1 MNKNKKINKEKTLA
15 LVLAGGL
22 VTSTLNVVN
31 TSADMIQDVNLVESV
46 STSNE
51 SVIPNQTL
59 NFDKSKP
66 SDITI
71 TGVKFNSKNLN
82 SISITDENGKPQNI
96 ELSNVKKDES
106 NGTITIPSNVISN
119 LNLTV
124 GVHAI
129 SVHFSDG
136 SATIGAVSVNVID
149 SNSAVNPPKDDNTIV
164 VPPVTPPSDDKND
177 KEDTITKK
185 PTIEYQ
191 KLTFDM
197 NNKQDLVVSNVNFD
211 NTKLE
216 YIYIN
221 GKEISATELK
231 IENDKIIIPSN
242 VISNV
247 ISVEGNYTISFK
259 FSEGSSLINAV
270 DIEVKDKNVIVPPV
284 TPPSGDTVTPPSDD
298 TVTPPSDD
306 TVTPPSGDTVTPPSD
321 DTVTPPSD
329 DTVTPPSDDT
339 VTPPS
344 DDTVTPPSI
353 DKENTIVI
361 DKNNLKSI
369 EIPNFIP
376 SGSNVKFVTINGK
389 KLPVKYM
396 NIRTASNE
404 EITPAVYV
412 YGDKLVIPV
421 EVLKYVGI
429 DVDKYDIEATLE
441 DGTTVSKSIQLE
453 VINSS
458 NKEDDKITEKPSDNN
473 QITNKPSN
481 KPSNNEI
488 ANGNANKNDSIKL
501 ENSSNN
507 KLPNTGAAVSSGLIG
522 SLSTLIG
529 AVLLRKKK

>member
-129 SVHFSDG
+129 YVHFSDG

-284 TPPSGDTVTPPSDD
+284 TPPSG
-298 TVTPPSDD
+298 
-306 TVTPPSGDTVTPPSD
+306 
-321 DTVTPPSD
+321 
-329 DTVTPPSDDT
+329 DT

>member
-298 TVTPPSDD
+298 TVTPPS
-306 TVTPPSGDTVTPPSD
+306 
-321 DTVTPPSD
+321 
-329 DTVTPPSDDT
+329 
-339 VTPPS
+339 
-344 DDTVTPPSI
+344 I

-441 DGTTVSKSIQLE
+441 DGTTVSKSIQLQ

-458 NKEDDKITEKPSDNN
+458 NKEDDKVTEKPSDNN

>member
-231 IENDKIIIPSN
+231 IENDKIIIPLN

-284 TPPSGDTVTPPSDD
+284 TPPSG
-298 TVTPPSDD
+298 
-306 TVTPPSGDTVTPPSD
+306 
-321 DTVTPPSD
+321 
-329 DTVTPPSDDT
+329 DT

>member
-149 SNSAVNPPKDDNTIV
+149 SNSTVNPPKDDNTIV

-284 TPPSGDTVTPPSDD
+284 TPPSG
-298 TVTPPSDD
+298 
-306 TVTPPSGDTVTPPSD
+306 
-321 DTVTPPSD
+321 
-329 DTVTPPSDDT
+329 DT

>member
-284 TPPSGDTVTPPSDD
+284 TPPSGDTVTPPS
-298 TVTPPSDD
+298 
-306 TVTPPSGDTVTPPSD
+306 
-321 DTVTPPSD
+321 
-329 DTVTPPSDDT
+329 
-339 VTPPS
+339 
-344 DDTVTPPSI
+344 I

-458 NKEDDKITEKPSDNN
+458 NKEDDKVTEKPSDNN

>member
-71 TGVKFNSKNLN
+71 TGIKFNSKNLN

-306 TVTPPSGDTVTPPSD
+306 TVTPPS
-321 DTVTPPSD
+321 
-329 DTVTPPSDDT
+329 
-339 VTPPS
+339 
-344 DDTVTPPSI
+344 I

-458 NKEDDKITEKPSDNN
+458 NKEDDKVTEKPSDNN

>member
-46 STSNE
+46 STSTE

-298 TVTPPSDD
+298 TVTPPS
-306 TVTPPSGDTVTPPSD
+306 
-321 DTVTPPSD
+321 
-329 DTVTPPSDDT
+329 
-339 VTPPS
+339 
-344 DDTVTPPSI
+344 I

-441 DGTTVSKSIQLE
+441 DGTTVSKSIQLQ

-458 NKEDDKITEKPSDNN
+458 NKEDDKVTEKPSDNN

>member
-46 STSNE
+46 STSTE

-71 TGVKFNSKNLN
+71 TGVKFNSKDLK
-82 SISITDENGKPQNI
+82 SISITNEKGEPINFKLNEI
-96 ELSNVKKDES
+96 NVDKDS
-106 NGTITIPSNVISN
+106 ATITIPSNVVSN

-129 SVHFSDG
+129 SLHFSDD

-284 TPPSGDTVTPPSDD
+284 TPPS
-298 TVTPPSDD
+298 
-306 TVTPPSGDTVTPPSD
+306 
-321 DTVTPPSD
+321 
-329 DTVTPPSDDT
+329 
-339 VTPPS
+339 

-441 DGTTVSKSIQLE
+441 DGTTVSKSIQLQ

-458 NKEDDKITEKPSDNN
+458 NKEDDKVTEKPSDNN

>member
-216 YIYIN
+216 DIYIN

-284 TPPSGDTVTPPSDD
+284 TPPSG
-298 TVTPPSDD
+298 
-306 TVTPPSGDTVTPPSD
+306 
-321 DTVTPPSD
+321 
-329 DTVTPPSDDT
+329 DT

>member
-71 TGVKFNSKNLN
+71 TGVKFNSKDLK
-82 SISITDENGKPQNI
+82 SISITNEKGEPINFKLNEI
-96 ELSNVKKDES
+96 NVDKD
-106 NGTITIPSNVISN
+106 NATITIPSNVVSN

-129 SVHFSDG
+129 SLHFSDD

-221 GKEISATELK
+221 GKEISAKELK

-247 ISVEGNYTISFK
+247 ISVKGNYTISFK

-284 TPPSGDTVTPPSDD
+284 TPPSG
-298 TVTPPSDD
+298 
-306 TVTPPSGDTVTPPSD
+306 
-321 DTVTPPSD
+321 

-441 DGTTVSKSIQLE
+441 DGTTVSKSIQLQ

-458 NKEDDKITEKPSDNN
+458 NKEDDKVTEKPSDNN

>member
-270 DIEVKDKNVIVPPV
+270 DIEVKDKNVILPPV
-284 TPPSGDTVTPPSDD
+284 TPPSG
-298 TVTPPSDD
+298 
-306 TVTPPSGDTVTPPSD
+306 
-321 DTVTPPSD
+321 
-329 DTVTPPSDDT
+329 DT

>member
-71 TGVKFNSKNLN
+71 TGVKFNSKNLK
-82 SISITDENGKPQNI
+82 SISITDENGQPQNI

-284 TPPSGDTVTPPSDD
+284 TPPSGDTVTPPS
-298 TVTPPSDD
+298 
-306 TVTPPSGDTVTPPSD
+306 
-321 DTVTPPSD
+321 
-329 DTVTPPSDDT
+329 
-339 VTPPS
+339 
-344 DDTVTPPSI
+344 I

>member
-31 TSADMIQDVNLVESV
+31 TSADMIQDVNLVQSV

-59 NFDKSKP
+59 NFDKNKP

-71 TGVKFNSKNLN
+71 TGFKFNSKNLN

-185 PTIEYQ
+185 PTIKYQ

-247 ISVEGNYTISFK
+247 ISVKGNYTISFK

-284 TPPSGDTVTPPSDD
+284 TPPSG
-298 TVTPPSDD
+298 
-306 TVTPPSGDTVTPPSD
+306 
-321 DTVTPPSD
+321 
-329 DTVTPPSDDT
+329 
-339 VTPPS
+339 
-344 DDTVTPPSI
+344 DTVTPPSI

-441 DGTTVSKSIQLE
+441 DGTTVSKSIQLQ

-458 NKEDDKITEKPSDNN
+458 NKEDDKVTEKPSDNN

>member
-1 MNKNKKINKEKTLA
+1 MNKKKKINKEKTLA

-247 ISVEGNYTISFK
+247 ISVKGNYTISFK

-284 TPPSGDTVTPPSDD
+284 TPPSG
-298 TVTPPSDD
+298 
-306 TVTPPSGDTVTPPSD
+306 
-321 DTVTPPSD
+321 
-329 DTVTPPSDDT
+329 DT

-441 DGTTVSKSIQLE
+441 DGTTVSKSIQLQ

-458 NKEDDKITEKPSDNN
+458 NKEDDKVTEKPSDNN

>member
-1 MNKNKKINKEKTLA
+1 MNKKKKINKEKTLA

-51 SVIPNQTL
+51 LVIPNQTL

-284 TPPSGDTVTPPSDD
+284 TPPSGDTVTPPS
-298 TVTPPSDD
+298 
-306 TVTPPSGDTVTPPSD
+306 
-321 DTVTPPSD
+321 
-329 DTVTPPSDDT
+329 
-339 VTPPS
+339 
-344 DDTVTPPSI
+344 I

-458 NKEDDKITEKPSDNN
+458 NKEDDKVTEKPSDNN

>member
-71 TGVKFNSKNLN
+71 TGVKFNIKNLK
-82 SISITDENGKPQNI
+82 SISITDENGQPQNI

-298 TVTPPSDD
+298 TVTPPS
-306 TVTPPSGDTVTPPSD
+306 
-321 DTVTPPSD
+321 
-329 DTVTPPSDDT
+329 
-339 VTPPS
+339 
-344 DDTVTPPSI
+344 I

>member
-1 MNKNKKINKEKTLA
+1 MNKNKKNNKEKTLA

-71 TGVKFNSKNLN
+71 TGFKFNSKNLN

-185 PTIEYQ
+185 PTIKYQ

-284 TPPSGDTVTPPSDD
+284 TPPSN
-298 TVTPPSDD
+298 D
-306 TVTPPSGDTVTPPSD
+306 TVTPPSG
-321 DTVTPPSD
+321 
-329 DTVTPPSDDT
+329 
-339 VTPPS
+339 
-344 DDTVTPPSI
+344 DTVTPPSI

-376 SGSNVKFVTINGK
+376 SGSNVKFVTINSK

-458 NKEDDKITEKPSDNN
+458 NKEDDKVTEKPSDNN

>member
-71 TGVKFNSKNLN
+71 TGVKFNSKNLK

-106 NGTITIPSNVISN
+106 NETITIPSNVVSN

-129 SVHFSDG
+129 SLHFSDD

-185 PTIEYQ
+185 PTIKYQ

-211 NTKLE
+211 NTKLK

-284 TPPSGDTVTPPSDD
+284 TPPSGDTVTPPS
-298 TVTPPSDD
+298 
-306 TVTPPSGDTVTPPSD
+306 G
-321 DTVTPPSD
+321 
-329 DTVTPPSDDT
+329 
-339 VTPPS
+339 
-344 DDTVTPPSI
+344 DTVTPPSI

-396 NIRTASNE
+396 NIRTASDE

-441 DGTTVSKSIQLE
+441 DGTTVSKSIQLQ

-458 NKEDDKITEKPSDNN
+458 NKEDDKVTEKPSDNN

>member
-71 TGVKFNSKNLN
+71 TGIKFNSKNLN

-284 TPPSGDTVTPPSDD
+284 TPPSGDTVTPPS
-298 TVTPPSDD
+298 
-306 TVTPPSGDTVTPPSD
+306 G
-321 DTVTPPSD
+321 
-329 DTVTPPSDDT
+329 
-339 VTPPS
+339 
-344 DDTVTPPSI
+344 DTVTPPSI

>member
-71 TGVKFNSKNLN
+71 TGVKFNIKNLN

-298 TVTPPSDD
+298 TVTPPS
-306 TVTPPSGDTVTPPSD
+306 
-321 DTVTPPSD
+321 
-329 DTVTPPSDDT
+329 
-339 VTPPS
+339 
-344 DDTVTPPSI
+344 I

>member
-71 TGVKFNSKNLN
+71 TGFKFNSKNLN

-284 TPPSGDTVTPPSDD
+284 TPPSGDTVTPPS
-298 TVTPPSDD
+298 
-306 TVTPPSGDTVTPPSD
+306 
-321 DTVTPPSD
+321 
-329 DTVTPPSDDT
+329 
-339 VTPPS
+339 
-344 DDTVTPPSI
+344 I

-458 NKEDDKITEKPSDNN
+458 NKEDDKVTEKPSDNN

-481 KPSNNEI
+481 KPS
-488 ANGNANKNDSIKL
+488 NGNANKNDSIKL

>member
-221 GKEISATELK
+221 GKEISAIELK

-284 TPPSGDTVTPPSDD
+284 TPPSG
-298 TVTPPSDD
+298 
-306 TVTPPSGDTVTPPSD
+306 
-321 DTVTPPSD
+321 
-329 DTVTPPSDDT
+329 DT

>member
-1 MNKNKKINKEKTLA
+1 MNKNKKNNKEKTLA

-298 TVTPPSDD
+298 TVTPPS
-306 TVTPPSGDTVTPPSD
+306 
-321 DTVTPPSD
+321 
-329 DTVTPPSDDT
+329 
-339 VTPPS
+339 
-344 DDTVTPPSI
+344 I

>member
-298 TVTPPSDD
+298 TVTPPS
-306 TVTPPSGDTVTPPSD
+306 
-321 DTVTPPSD
+321 
-329 DTVTPPSDDT
+329 
-339 VTPPS
+339 
-344 DDTVTPPSI
+344 I

-507 KLPNTGAAVSSGLIG
+507 KLPTTGAAVSSGLIG

>member
-71 TGVKFNSKNLN
+71 TGVKFNSKDLK
-82 SISITDENGKPQNI
+82 SISITNEKGDPINFKLNEI
-96 ELSNVKKDES
+96 NVDKDS
-106 NGTITIPSNVISN
+106 ATITIPSNVISN

-129 SVHFSDG
+129 SLHFSDD

-284 TPPSGDTVTPPSDD
+284 TPPSGDTVTPPS
-298 TVTPPSDD
+298 
-306 TVTPPSGDTVTPPSD
+306 
-321 DTVTPPSD
+321 
-329 DTVTPPSDDT
+329 
-339 VTPPS
+339 
-344 DDTVTPPSI
+344 I

-441 DGTTVSKSIQLE
+441 DGTTVSKSIQLQ

-458 NKEDDKITEKPSDNN
+458 NKEDDKVTEKPSDNN

>member
-46 STSNE
+46 STSTE

-129 SVHFSDG
+129 SLHFSDD

-185 PTIEYQ
+185 PTIKYQ

-211 NTKLE
+211 NTKLK

-298 TVTPPSDD
+298 TVTPPS
-306 TVTPPSGDTVTPPSD
+306 
-321 DTVTPPSD
+321 
-329 DTVTPPSDDT
+329 
-339 VTPPS
+339 
-344 DDTVTPPSI
+344 I

-396 NIRTASNE
+396 NIRTASDE

-441 DGTTVSKSIQLE
+441 DGTTVSKSIQLQ

-458 NKEDDKITEKPSDNN
+458 NKEDDKVTEKPSDNN

-488 ANGNANKNDSIKL
+488 ANGNANKNNSIKL

>member
-259 FSEGSSLINAV
+259 FSEGSSVINAV

-284 TPPSGDTVTPPSDD
+284 TPPSG
-298 TVTPPSDD
+298 
-306 TVTPPSGDTVTPPSD
+306 
-321 DTVTPPSD
+321 
-329 DTVTPPSDDT
+329 DT

>member
-31 TSADMIQDVNLVESV
+31 TSADMIQDVNLVQSV

-59 NFDKSKP
+59 NFDKNKP

-177 KEDTITKK
+177 TITKK

-247 ISVEGNYTISFK
+247 ISVKGNYTISFK

-284 TPPSGDTVTPPSDD
+284 TPPSG
-298 TVTPPSDD
+298 
-306 TVTPPSGDTVTPPSD
+306 
-321 DTVTPPSD
+321 
-329 DTVTPPSDDT
+329 
-339 VTPPS
+339 
-344 DDTVTPPSI
+344 DTVTPPSI

-441 DGTTVSKSIQLE
+441 DGTTVSKSIQLQ

-458 NKEDDKITEKPSDNN
+458 NKEDDKVTEKPSDNN

>member
-149 SNSAVNPPKDDNTIV
+149 SNSPVNPPKDDNTIV

-185 PTIEYQ
+185 PTIKYQ

-284 TPPSGDTVTPPSDD
+284 TPPSG
-298 TVTPPSDD
+298 
-306 TVTPPSGDTVTPPSD
+306 
-321 DTVTPPSD
+321 
-329 DTVTPPSDDT
+329 
-339 VTPPS
+339 
-344 DDTVTPPSI
+344 DTVTPPSI

>member
-71 TGVKFNSKNLN
+71 TGVKFNSKDLK
-82 SISITDENGKPQNI
+82 SISITNEKGEPINFKLNEI
-96 ELSNVKKDES
+96 NVDKDS
-106 NGTITIPSNVISN
+106 ATITIPSNVVSN

-129 SVHFSDG
+129 SLHFSDG

-149 SNSAVNPPKDDNTIV
+149 SNSPVNPPKDDNTIV

-185 PTIEYQ
+185 PTIKYQ

-211 NTKLE
+211 NTKLK

-284 TPPSGDTVTPPSDD
+284 TPPSGDTVTPPS
-298 TVTPPSDD
+298 
-306 TVTPPSGDTVTPPSD
+306 
-321 DTVTPPSD
+321 
-329 DTVTPPSDDT
+329 
-339 VTPPS
+339 
-344 DDTVTPPSI
+344 I

-361 DKNNLKSI
+361 DKNNLKNI

-376 SGSNVKFVTINGK
+376 VGSKVKFVTINGK

-441 DGTTVSKSIQLE
+441 DGTTVSKSIQLQ

-458 NKEDDKITEKPSDNN
+458 NKEDDKVTEKPSDNN

>member
-71 TGVKFNSKNLN
+71 TGFKFNIKNVN

-298 TVTPPSDD
+298 TVTPPS
-306 TVTPPSGDTVTPPSD
+306 
-321 DTVTPPSD
+321 
-329 DTVTPPSDDT
+329 
-339 VTPPS
+339 
-344 DDTVTPPSI
+344 I

-458 NKEDDKITEKPSDNN
+458 NKEDDKVTEKPSDNN

>member
-197 NNKQDLVVSNVNFD
+197 NNKQELVVSNVNFD

-284 TPPSGDTVTPPSDD
+284 TPPSG
-298 TVTPPSDD
+298 
-306 TVTPPSGDTVTPPSD
+306 
-321 DTVTPPSD
+321 
-329 DTVTPPSDDT
+329 DT

>member
-51 SVIPNQTL
+51 LVIPNQTL

-106 NGTITIPSNVISN
+106 NATITIPSNVVSN

-129 SVHFSDG
+129 SLHFSDD

-247 ISVEGNYTISFK
+247 ISVKGNYTISFK

-284 TPPSGDTVTPPSDD
+284 TPPSG
-298 TVTPPSDD
+298 
-306 TVTPPSGDTVTPPSD
+306 
-321 DTVTPPSD
+321 

>member
-51 SVIPNQTL
+51 LVIPNQTL

-284 TPPSGDTVTPPSDD
+284 TPPS
-298 TVTPPSDD
+298 
-306 TVTPPSGDTVTPPSD
+306 
-321 DTVTPPSD
+321 
-329 DTVTPPSDDT
+329 
-339 VTPPS
+339 

>member
-31 TSADMIQDVNLVESV
+31 ASADMIQDVNLVESV

-71 TGVKFNSKNLN
+71 TGVKFNSKDLN
-82 SISITDENGKPQNI
+82 SISITNEKGEPINFKLNEI
-96 ELSNVKKDES
+96 NVDKD
-106 NGTITIPSNVISN
+106 NATITIPSNVVSN

-129 SVHFSDG
+129 SLHFSDD

-221 GKEISATELK
+221 GKEISAKELK

-247 ISVEGNYTISFK
+247 ISVKGNYTISFK

-284 TPPSGDTVTPPSDD
+284 TPPSN
-298 TVTPPSDD
+298 D
-306 TVTPPSGDTVTPPSD
+306 TVTPPSG
-321 DTVTPPSD
+321 
-329 DTVTPPSDDT
+329 
-339 VTPPS
+339 
-344 DDTVTPPSI
+344 DTVTPPSI

-458 NKEDDKITEKPSDNN
+458 NKEDDKVTEKPSDNN

>member
-177 KEDTITKK
+177 KEDTITEK

-284 TPPSGDTVTPPSDD
+284 TPPSG
-298 TVTPPSDD
+298 
-306 TVTPPSGDTVTPPSD
+306 
-321 DTVTPPSD
+321 
-329 DTVTPPSDDT
+329 DT

>member
-284 TPPSGDTVTPPSDD
+284 TPPSGDTVTPPS
-298 TVTPPSDD
+298 
-306 TVTPPSGDTVTPPSD
+306 G
-321 DTVTPPSD
+321 
-329 DTVTPPSDDT
+329 
-339 VTPPS
+339 
-344 DDTVTPPSI
+344 DTVTPPSI

>member
-136 SATIGAVSVNVID
+136 SATIGAVSVNVLD

-284 TPPSGDTVTPPSDD
+284 TPPSG
-298 TVTPPSDD
+298 
-306 TVTPPSGDTVTPPSD
+306 
-321 DTVTPPSD
+321 
-329 DTVTPPSDDT
+329 DT